1 MWHLWV
7 LCAAWWVPVV
17 GCPRHG
23 RHGTC
28 GCWVVGSGCRMPQ
41 GRYLWVLGSS
51 QLGNQALRGCC
62 ALARAQICPAGSK
75 RLSLQLR
82 KLRSSRG
89 HCHSKGKCQ
98 GWKWGQLPPPSPLA
112 PLGIWSLPA
121 ALLAPSPC
129 CHFAGALVLW
139 GIFISFFSGFQ
150 CGKQKALG
158 FFFIS

>member
-1 MWHLWV
+1 MCGTYGCYALHGGCQLWDAPGMV
-7 LCAAWWVPVV
+7 GTVPV
-17 GCPRHG
+17 GAG
-23 RHGTC
+23 F
-28 GCWVVGSGCRMPQ
+28 WVQDAPGEV
-41 GRYLWVLGSS
+41 LWVLGSS

-121 ALLAPSPC
+121 ALLDPSPC

-158 FFFIS
+158 VFFIS

>member
-1 MWHLWV
+1 MRGTYGCYALHGGCQLWDAPGMV
-7 LCAAWWVPVV
+7 GTVPV
-17 GCPRHG
+17 GAG
-23 RHGTC
+23 F
-28 GCWVVGSGCRMPQ
+28 WVQDAPGEV
-41 GRYLWVLGSS
+41 LWVLGSS

-150 CGKQKALG
+150 CGKQKTLG
-158 FFFIS
+158 VFFIS